1 MVIVLQTI
9 VGPAVVVD
17 DAVTVTSG
25 ATSGE
30 VAEGCCCEL
39 GDAVVTA
46 EEAVAEAVL
55 SCVLLMVTEIQWK
68 FMRCTA
74 TELILVVMP
83 ILTSAAIL
91 GALLCRAR

>member
-1 MVIVLQTI
+1 MSGIRLHHQQ
-9 VGPAVVVD
+9 PALLAAFVC
-17 DAVTVTSG
+17 ATFAFAASGITSYSR
-25 ATSGE
+25 AP
-30 VAEGCCCEL
+30 
-39 GDAVVTA
+39 
-46 EEAVAEAVL
+46 EAVAEAVL